1 MTTFK
6 NTSSVRAL
14 EETKMESR
22 AELFALQGKS
32 SLSATQPK

>member
-6 NTSSVRAL
+6 TTSSVRAL
-14 EETKMESR
+14 GEKKIESK
-22 AELFALQGKS
+22 AELFALWRRS